1 MRISYNIKR
10 YLFNTNWLF
19 AEHLFRALV
28 TLLIGILLARYL
40 GPTKFGTYSLII
52 ALYSILHALSKL
64 GLDAILVRDFVN
76 NEESEKNIL
85 STSFWLKVSFSIFL
99 VTIISAVFVL
109 NNKDSMNNFYMLI
122 MSFVL
127 IFQSFDVIQ
136 FYLEA
141 KVRGKVIAISRFI
154 QVTISAGVKIF
165 LIYIEASLYFFF
177 LVFILDALL
186 ISIAY
191 LIALKRNAFNLLPKY
206 FRLDIAKK
214 LISDSFPLIISS
226 LAVIVYMRIDQIML
240 NYFFGSYEVGVYS
253 IAVKLSEAIYFIPII
268 LTTSIF
274 PAIIAAKRRSID
286 SYMQSMQVLYTT
298 LVWLSISLT
307 ALIFFS
313 SEFLVNILFGEDYA
327 QSAKVLKIHAL
338 SMVFVF
344 VGVAFE
350 KYLINEN
357 LTVISLKRTLVG
369 AISNIVLNIYL
380 IPKMGING
388 AAIATVISQFIANFM
403 YDLFDKRLH
412 YQLKLKV
419 RAFLFYVK

>member
-1 MRISYNIKR
+1 
-10 YLFNTNWLF
+10 
-19 AEHLFRALV
+19 
-28 TLLIGILLARYL
+28 
-40 GPTKFGTYSLII
+40 
-52 ALYSILHALSKL
+52 
-64 GLDAILVRDFVN
+64 
-76 NEESEKNIL
+76 
-85 STSFWLKVSFSIFL
+85 
-99 VTIISAVFVL
+99 
-109 NNKDSMNNFYMLI
+109 
-122 MSFVL
+122 
-127 IFQSFDVIQ
+127 
-136 FYLEA
+136 
-141 KVRGKVIAISRFI
+141 
-154 QVTISAGVKIF
+154 
-165 LIYIEASLYFFF
+165 
-177 LVFILDALL
+177 
-186 ISIAY
+186 
-191 LIALKRNAFNLLPKY
+191 
-206 FRLDIAKK
+206 
-214 LISDSFPLIISS
+214 
-226 LAVIVYMRIDQIML
+226 
-240 NYFFGSYEVGVYS
+240 
-253 IAVKLSEAIYFIPII
+253 
-268 LTTSIF
+268 
-274 PAIIAAKRRSID
+274 
-286 SYMQSMQVLYTT
+286 MQSMQVLYTT